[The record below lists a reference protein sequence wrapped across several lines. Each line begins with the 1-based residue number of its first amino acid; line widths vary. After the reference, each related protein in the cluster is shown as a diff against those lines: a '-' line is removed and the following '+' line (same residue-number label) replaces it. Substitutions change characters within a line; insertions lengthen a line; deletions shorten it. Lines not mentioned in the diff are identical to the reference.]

1 MTIHYSKLKIHKGI
15 KRYGGMALMT
25 VGAVLLLVCYMIKWE
40 SNGELLTGLGL
51 VIGGYILH
59 LWLQKQ
65 GERY

>member
-1 MTIHYSKLKIHKGI
+1 
-15 KRYGGMALMT
+15 MALMT